1 MSNLSKFNRFDK
13 ADFIWNG
20 GASNPRG
27 VARALVE
34 AIDEAVNEGGVSKA
48 AKDPAVQMIL
58 DHLCFLCGLPQ
69 PSLDSSMTTERWGEI
84 EKAVQKSLSRIKS
97 LNDRNSRT

>member
-1 MSNLSKFNRFDK
+1 MSQRHKD
-13 ADFIWNG
+13 AAAIWKG

-27 VARALVE
+27 VARALVA
-34 AIDEAVNEGGVSKA
+34 AIDEAVEEGDGSNA

-69 PSLDSSMTTERWGEI
+69 PSLDSSMTYERWTAI
-84 EKAVQKSLSRIKS
+84 EKEVEERKYE
-97 LNDRNSRT
+97 